1 MRVGTYSGLSSISPL
16 SLCVTRVGIYL
27 TAGRNPFV
35 LVMAAGSILGSFI
48 GGWLLGLVPN
58 AVLLP
63 LLAIILVL
71 SALKVWKHK

>member
-1 MRVGTYSGLSSISPL
+1 
-16 SLCVTRVGIYL
+16 
-27 TAGRNPFV
+27 V